1 MGTIAESVLIFIPI
15 LALTNNNNKVL
26 CISDVVIYC
35 ILFKIIIILSQ
46 HSDIVIDVKKRD
58 SSLCQ

>member
-46 HSDIVIDVKKRD
+46 HSDIAIDVKKRD